1 MPDTK
6 HDSRLS
12 NVNEEHAVPNRA
24 PEYQL
29 MVFWR
34 RPADGLDALLKQI
47 EEQFVIKQIAN
58 LHWSKDRI
66 VENFQRF
73 YAMVEGHAYH
83 KYTQAGMTPFLMV
96 IVEDPSPTYEY
107 RVAGGSGFKMV
118 NAKSFDLK
126 QKLRRQKGTSLHA
139 TTNHREFR
147 RDLMYLTGQRAADY
161 QPLSGAW
168 DGTVE
173 DLHQDIVGADG
184 WRNLTEVFAVLNE
197 AVDYVVLR
205 NFEKLPNEHI
215 LGPHEDIDFLVE
227 DVDAY
232 HRAAAILNKEQAAHT
247 KIGDRK
253 IYFDF
258 RAVEDFYYDP
268 EWCRRLL
275 RDKVLIRGFYALS
288 QNDYFFSLLYHG
300 HVHKPKISKDY
311 GKRLLPIAR
320 SIGLDTITPE
330 QIADPKYAAKMLSEF
345 LKGNGY
351 YLTRPNGCPAFNESF
366 AASLSDVPFLYQSE
380 SNIYKEFMT
389 LSGNAEHAVNFKS
402 HIEALTEA
410 TKSRKWLLRNLAKR
424 LGEYPADL
432 LRRNLTKKQKDFLR
446 PYVRRYT
453 RYYEKPRH

>member
-1 MPDTK
+1 
-6 HDSRLS
+6 
-12 NVNEEHAVPNRA
+12 
-24 PEYQL
+24 
-29 MVFWR
+29 
-34 RPADGLDALLKQI
+34 
-47 EEQFVIKQIAN
+47 
-58 LHWSKDRI
+58 
-66 VENFQRF
+66 
-73 YAMVEGHAYH
+73 
-83 KYTQAGMTPFLMV
+83 MV

-247 KIGDRK
+247 KIGNRK

-268 EWCRRLL
+268 KWCRRLL
-275 RDKVLIRGFYALS
+275 RDKVLIRGFYAPS

-300 HVHKPKISKDY
+300 HVAHRAARGNRTAVPDVVSTTERWGRKNRGTPTRR
-311 GKRLLPIAR
+311 GLPRAGAGGFPDGHAPTVDGPRGAAR
-320 SIGLDTITPE
+320 VLRVASVGRGRGSWRGRRHASTRE
-330 QIADPKYAAKMLSEF
+330 SADAA
-345 LKGNGY
+345 
-351 YLTRPNGCPAFNESF
+351 RPGRG
-366 AASLSDVPFLYQSE
+366 AA
-380 SNIYKEFMT
+380 
-389 LSGNAEHAVNFKS
+389 G
-402 HIEALTEA
+402 
-410 TKSRKWLLRNLAKR
+410 
-424 LGEYPADL
+424 
-432 LRRNLTKKQKDFLR
+432 RRA
-446 PYVRRYT
+446 
-453 RYYEKPRH
+453 